1 MIMTPTSDKLV
12 ITIDGP
18 AGAGK
23 STVSRS
29 LAAQLGYVYVDT
41 GAMYR
46 AVAVLARDA
55 GGQDPLDEQGLKK
68 LCAGLELQFV
78 DKNGTVRLLADGRD
92 VTLEI
97 RKPEIS
103 ALASAVSAK
112 SAVRERL
119 SSIQRQMG
127 EHGGVVLEGRDMG
140 TVVFPDADIKFFLDA
155 EPEIRSH
162 RRYLE
167 LEAKGETVI
176 PEEVFQQ
183 MLDRDN
189 NDRRRS
195 LAPLKP
201 AGDAIVLDSSRM
213 NIEEVVRFMLNHIEE
228 KLTVKRKEGSRQGNN
243 LHEEV

>member
-1 MIMTPTSDKLV
+1 MSRKTNQLV

-23 STVSRS
+23 STVSRT
-29 LAAQLGYVYVDT
+29 LAAQLGYIYVDT

-68 LCAGLELQFV
+68 LCAGLDFQFV
-78 DKNGTVRLLADGRD
+78 DKDGMVRLLADGRD

-103 ALASAVSAK
+103 ALASAVSAI

-127 EHGGVVLEGRDMG
+127 ERGGVVLEGRDMG

-155 EPEIRSH
+155 EPEVRSH

-167 LEAKGETVI
+167 LEAKGETI
-176 PEEVFQQ
+176 TPEEVFQQ

-189 NDRRRS
+189 NDRCRS

-201 AGDAIVLDSSRM
+201 AADAIVLDSSRM
-213 NIEEVVRFMLNHIEE
+213 RIEEVVQFMLNHIEA
-228 KLTVKRKEGSRQGNN
+228 TRKVYQEDGGDPKSADFG
-243 LHEEV
+243 